1 MEENGNGNGN
11 GNGLISN
18 IITNIIVALLILIG
32 TALIAIDGFL
42 ANQVW
47 NNNESITE
55 LKSTAASRKEIND
68 AKFKEYDT
76 KLDEIQAEQVINTA
90 TLSALRAE
98 VTENQKQ
105 IARIT
110 DVDITNF
117 RSELDSFG
125 RQTELNAGRLDAAL
139 SSYRQQQDLPG
150 KHP

>member
-1 MEENGNGNGN
+1 MEENGN

-98 VTENQKQ
+98 VTENC
-105 IARIT
+105 
-110 DVDITNF
+110 VG
-117 RSELDSFG
+117 SGFG
-125 RQTELNAGRLDAAL
+125 RCSSLRGRPRL
-139 SSYRQQQDLPG
+139 RG
-150 KHP
+150 GGG